1 MDRAR
6 ATSTTSTET
15 TMAHRGDLAQLYRDL
30 HAHPELGF
38 AEHRTAGIVASSLG
52 ELGYEVTEGIGGT
65 GVVGTLTRGD
75 GPVVLLRADMDAL
88 PVTEET
94 GLAYASTATTENDG
108 GERTGVM
115 HACGHDV
122 HVTCLLGAA
131 HELADATDWHGT
143 LLCLFQPA
151 EELGAGARAMLD
163 DGLYD
168 RFPRPA
174 VVLGQHVVPLP
185 AGVLAVEP
193 GPAYAA
199 SDSLRITLHGQGSH
213 ASRPQNAVD
222 PVVLAAATVLRLQT
236 IVAREVSPTEAA
248 VVTVG
253 AVHAGTVGN
262 VIPDHAELLLSVRTF
277 SEPVRRRV
285 LAAIERIV
293 HGEASAAG
301 ASRPP
306 DIEVLNAFPA
316 VVNDPA
322 AVERTRPA
330 LASVAGAVVRPGP
343 VTGSE
348 DVGLLAR
355 EADAPCVYWLLGGA
369 DPAAFADCD
378 LGDLTAVLE
387 RVDQQPANH
396 SPRFAPVIEPTL
408 DVGVRALVAAAGVWL
423 SPSRSA
429 G

>member
-1 MDRAR
+1 MRD
-6 ATSTTSTET
+6 TS
-15 TMAHRGDLAQLYRDL
+15 DLAELYRDL

-38 AEHRTAGIVASSLG
+38 AEHRTAGIVASRLRDA
-52 ELGYEVTEGIGGT
+52 GYEVTEGVGGT
-65 GVVGTLTRGD
+65 GVVGELTRGD

-94 GLAYASTATTENDG
+94 GLPYASTATAEDDE
-108 GERTGVM
+108 GERIGVM

-122 HVTCLLGAA
+122 HTTCLLGAA
-131 HELADATDWHGT
+131 RELADATDWSGT

-168 RFPRPA
+168 RFPRPS

-222 PVVLAAATVLRLQT
+222 PVVLAAATILRLQT
-236 IVAREVSPTEAA
+236 IVAREVAPTDAA

-262 VIPDHAELLLSVRTF
+262 VIPDRAELLVSVRTF
-277 SEPVRRRV
+277 SERVRSTV
-285 LAAIERIV
+285 LGAIDRIV
-293 HGEASAAG
+293 QNEAAAAG
-301 ASRPP
+301 ALRPP
-306 DIEVLNAFPA
+306 DVEELNAFPA

-322 AVERTRPA
+322 AVDRTRPA
-330 LASVAGAVVRPGP
+330 LASVTGTVVRPGP

-348 DVGLLAR
+348 DVGLLAL

-369 DPAAFADCD
+369 DPESFADLHLDD
-378 LGDLTAVLE
+378 LAAMTE

-396 SPRFAPVIEPTL
+396 SPRFAPVPQPTL
-408 DVGVRALVAAAGVWL
+408 RIGVRALVAAATTWF
-423 SPSRSA
+423 SRTSN
-429 G
+429 

>member
-1 MDRAR
+1 MPDTADT
-6 ATSTTSTET
+6 A
-15 TMAHRGDLAQLYRDL
+15 DLAELYRDL

-38 AEHRTAGIVASSLG
+38 AEHRTAGIAAAELRR
-52 ELGYEVTEGIGGT
+52 LGYEVSEGIGGT
-65 GVVGTLTRGD
+65 GVVGRLARGD

-94 GLAYASTATTENDG
+94 GLPYASVATAMADG
-108 GERTGVM
+108 GEETGVM

-131 HELADATDWHGT
+131 RELGDATDWSGT
-143 LLCLFQPA
+143 VLCVFQPA

-168 RFPRPA
+168 RFPRPS

-185 AGVLAVEP
+185 AGMLAVEP

-213 ASRPQNAVD
+213 ASRPEGAVD
-222 PVVLAAATVLRLQT
+222 PVVLAAATILRLQT
-236 IVAREVSPTEAA
+236 IVSREVAPTEVA

-253 AVHAGTVGN
+253 AVHAGTVAN
-262 VIPDHAELLLSVRTF
+262 VIPDRAELQLSVRTF
-277 SEPVRRRV
+277 SEGVRGSV
-285 LAAIERIV
+285 LDAIERIV
-293 HGEASAAG
+293 RSEAAAAG
-301 ASRPP
+301 APRPP

-330 LASVAGAVVRPGP
+330 LASVTGTVLRPGP

-355 EADAPCVYWLLGGA
+355 DADAPCVYWLLGGA
-369 DPAAFADCD
+369 DPAPFAD
-378 LGDLTAVLE
+378 LGPDDVAAIVA
-387 RVDQQPANH
+387 RVAEQPANH

-408 DVGVRALVAAAGVWL
+408 TTGVRALVVAARAWL
-423 SPSRSA
+423 APSVPT
-429 G
+429 

>member
-1 MDRAR
+1 MPDTR
-6 ATSTTSTET
+6 
-15 TMAHRGDLAQLYRDL
+15 DLAELYRDL

-38 AEHRTAGIVASSLG
+38 AEHRTAGIVAAELRR
-52 ELGYEVTEGIGGT
+52 LGYEVTEAIGGT
-65 GVVGTLTRGD
+65 GVVGRLGRGD

-94 GLAYASTATTENDG
+94 GLPYASRTTAEDDG

-122 HVTCLLGAA
+122 HTTCLLGAA
-131 HELADATDWHGT
+131 RELADADDWSGT

-168 RFPRPA
+168 RFPRPS

-185 AGVLAVEP
+185 AGVLAIEP

-199 SDSLRITLHGQGSH
+199 SDSLRLTLHGEGSH

-222 PVVLAAATVLRLQT
+222 PVVLAAATILRLQT
-236 IVAREVSPTEAA
+236 IVAREVAPTDAA

-262 VIPDHAELLLSVRTF
+262 VIPDRAELLLSVRTF
-277 SEPVRRRV
+277 SEQVRSTV
-285 LAAIERIV
+285 LGAIDRIV
-293 HGEASAAG
+293 HHEAAAAG
-301 ASRPP
+301 APRPP
-306 DIEVLNAFPA
+306 DVEVLNAFPA
-316 VVNDPA
+316 VVNDPV

-330 LASVAGAVVRPGP
+330 LASVTGTVVRPGP

-369 DPAAFADCD
+369 DPAAFADLD
-378 LGDLTAVLE
+378 LDDIAAVIE

-396 SPRFAPVIEPTL
+396 SPQFAPAIEPTL
-408 DVGVRALVAAAGVWL
+408 RVGVRALVAAARTWL
-423 SPSRSA
+423 SRQRD
-429 G
+429 GV

>member
-1 MDRAR
+1 L
-6 ATSTTSTET
+6 ATRPSTNET
-15 TMAHRGDLAQLYRDL
+15 IMPDTGDLAELYRDF

-38 AEHRTAGIVASSLG
+38 AEHRTAGIVAAELG
-52 ELGYEVTEGIGGT
+52 KLGYEVTEQIGGT
-65 GVVGTLTRGD
+65 GVVGALTRGD

-94 GLAYASTATTENDG
+94 GLPYASTATAVGSDDAA
-108 GERTGVM
+108 TGVM

-122 HVTCLLGAA
+122 HTTCLLGAA
-131 HELADATDWHGT
+131 RELADATDWSGT

-168 RFPRPA
+168 RFPRPS

-222 PVVLAAATVLRLQT
+222 PVVLAAATILRLQT
-236 IVAREVSPTEAA
+236 IVAREVAPTDAA
-248 VVTVG
+248 VVTIG

-262 VIPDHAELLLSVRTF
+262 VIPDRAELLLSVRTF
-277 SEPVRRRV
+277 SEQVRGRV
-285 LAAIERIV
+285 LDAIERIV
-293 HGEASAAG
+293 HAEAAVAG
-301 ASRPP
+301 APRPP

-330 LASVAGAVVRPGP
+330 LESVTDAVVRPGP

-369 DPAAFADCD
+369 DPAAFADCN
-378 LGDLTAVLE
+378 LGDIAAVLE

-408 DVGVRALVAAAGVWL
+408 DVGVRALVAAARVWL
-423 SPSRSA
+423 SPLRSS